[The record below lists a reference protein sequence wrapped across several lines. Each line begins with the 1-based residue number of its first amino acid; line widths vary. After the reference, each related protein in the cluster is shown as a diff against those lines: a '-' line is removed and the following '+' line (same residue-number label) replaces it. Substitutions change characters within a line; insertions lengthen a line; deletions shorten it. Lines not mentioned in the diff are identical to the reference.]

1 MPDPVCWSY
10 YKWRQ
15 YRRLLRRE
23 TSTSLRTQLCRAL
36 STASRRAA
44 ETGAVAMSVPF
55 VPIRVSGVKH
65 SFRAGVLIVDH
76 YIRATPLD
84 VSFRAGVNAAPRH
97 VDFKN
102 RSGQLNCPSHN
113 LTKVGCPRYFPC
125 STASIITSNDNTAPY
140 LFNPTDCSQIWAPS
154 RKPFSC
160 SHAEAGTG
168 ASWSGTDCFL

>member
-1 MPDPVCWSY
+1 MV
-10 YKWRQ
+10 
-15 YRRLLRRE
+15 LLRKGDKRAPHSRRRGKAIQINE
-23 TSTSLRTQLCRAL
+23 STNPTCRAP

-44 ETGAVAMSVPF
+44 ETGAVAMFAPF
-55 VPIRVSGVKH
+55 VPIR
-65 SFRAGVLIVDH
+65 
-76 YIRATPLD
+76 ATLLD
-84 VSFRAGVNAAPRH
+84 VSFRAGANAAPRH
-97 VDFKN
+97 VHLKK

-113 LTKVGCPRYFPC
+113 LTKAGRLRYFPF

-168 ASWSGTDCFL
+168 ASWSGTDCFR

>member
-1 MPDPVCWSY
+1 MSA
-10 YKWRQ
+10 
-15 YRRLLRRE
+15 E
-23 TSTSLRTQLCRAL
+23 RAEPL
-36 STASRRAA
+36 
-44 ETGAVAMSVPF
+44 ETGAVATSVLF
-55 VPIRVSGVKH
+55 VPIR
-65 SFRAGVLIVDH
+65 
-76 YIRATPLD
+76 ATLLD
-84 VSFRAGVNAAPRH
+84 ISFRAGVNAAPRH

-168 ASWSGTDCFL
+168 ASWSGALFPIALGGKAVLPDFTFPYPTYKSLG